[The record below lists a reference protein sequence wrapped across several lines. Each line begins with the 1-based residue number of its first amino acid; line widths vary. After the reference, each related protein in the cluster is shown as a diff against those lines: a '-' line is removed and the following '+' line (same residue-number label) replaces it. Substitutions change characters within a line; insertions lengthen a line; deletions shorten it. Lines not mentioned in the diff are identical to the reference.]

1 MSRHL
6 KQISI
11 TAILSAVLATAGAQ
25 QVVHIDPDIRYQ
37 VFEGFGEGTMDQHT
51 PYYYLNGYL
60 LADYLDR
67 LYTLDNNGLG
77 LTICRVPMPVGDAP
91 GHDHMDRFW
100 RQGGQCPPAFEPE
113 DGVFDW
119 DNPKHNEILWKIQG
133 AAERGATMWAY
144 WYSMPYWMTVSGCT
158 AGHTDGSQNNL
169 RTDMEGRFV
178 EHISKVL
185 AHFRDVWNIEFAY
198 LSPINEPEADWW
210 VYWGGQPG
218 CHVSADQAIRLY
230 AGLTAELPNYDLDPK
245 LIAYDSAYTN
255 TVGYLNTLF
264 DSAIAEDLEVL
275 SCHQYVTSDAAM
287 RKWAYLAGKHGK
299 KLWMT
304 EWGDWTNWSPTE
316 DSHLQMKNYAEKI
329 HEALT
334 VLNVSAWVIWEP
346 ALLFNTDEA
355 KNFVPRKS
363 YWAVAHYSRHI
374 RPGMQRVKSHDSDT
388 DLNTTVWV
396 DTATDPAGRS
406 LVIVTYN
413 SGEEDRDCTYDL
425 SGFGLVDVHEVRQT
439 STSRRNYQKLPV
451 NVFAVDQL
459 ELTLPAESI
468 TTIVARIR
476 DCAPLQAD
484 IAEDCL
490 VDIDDLAYMAEV
502 WLTEGQP
509 TGDITET
516 GIVNLK
522 DVAVLAS
529 EWMYFGAF
537 APLPEDAAV
546 GVNFATMLRWGDNIH
561 AQSYDVYL
569 GDTAAA
575 VSSAGVG
582 SSEYRGQTQL
592 NRWKEHL
599 QPNQTYFWRVDARD
613 ASHTLSRGPVWTLTT
628 GDSTPEPGL
637 VGHWKMD
644 ETSGSI
650 AADSSLY
657 GHEGTF
663 KGDPQWRP
671 GQGILGGAIELNGS
685 GDAIEVDGFSMTTDT
700 ATFVAWINGRRAA
713 DWAGIVYSRSPA
725 GNPACGM
732 HFGGNRNL
740 RYTWNDN
747 DDATWNWDSGLEIP
761 ENEWAMTA
769 LVIEPDKATLYVAT
783 AQSGLQSAVKPLLN
797 MQQTVNNL
805 KIGWD
810 SQSETRYFEG
820 LVDDVR
826 IYNRALLPEEIA
838 SLAGVMF

>member
-51 PYYYLNGYL
+51 PYYYLNGYP

-67 LYTLDNNGLG
+67 LYTLENNGLG

-91 GHDHMDRFW
+91 GHAHMDRFW
-100 RQGGQCPPAFEPE
+100 RQGWQCPPAFEPE

-169 RTDMEGRFV
+169 RTDMEDRFV
-178 EHISKVL
+178 EHMCKVL
-185 AHFRDVWNIEFAY
+185 VHFCDVWDIEFAY

-230 AGLTAELPNYDLDPK
+230 AGLVAELPKYDLNPK

-255 TVGYLNTLF
+255 TVGYLNTLLG
-264 DSAIAEDLEVL
+264 SAIAEDLDVL
-275 SCHQYVTSDAAM
+275 SCHQYTTSDAAM
-287 RKWAYLAGKHGK
+287 RDWAYLAGKHGK

-304 EWGDWTNWSPTE
+304 EWGDWTNWSPAE
-316 DSHLQMKNYAEKI
+316 DSHLQMKNYAKKI

-346 ALLFNTDEA
+346 ALLFNTNAA

-363 YWAVAHYSRHI
+363 YWAVAQYSRHV
-374 RPGMQRVKSHDSDT
+374 RPGMQRVKSFVSNP
-388 DLNTTVWV
+388 DLNTTVWI
-396 DTATDPAGRS
+396 DAETGPTGRS

-413 SGEEDRDCTYDL
+413 SGSEDRNTAFDL
-425 SGFGLVDVHEVRQT
+425 SGFRSVDVLEVRQT
-439 STSRRNYQKLPV
+439 SVSQSYQTLPV
-451 NVFAVDQL
+451 SAKAVTQF

-468 TTIVARIR
+468 TTIVGRIR
-476 DCAPLQAD
+476 GCAPLKAD
-484 IAEDCL
+484 IVADCI
-490 VDIDDLAYMAEV
+490 VDVADLAYLAEA
-502 WLTEGQP
+502 WLADGYP
-509 TGDITET
+509 VGDITEA
-516 GIVNLK
+516 GLVNLE
-522 DVAVLAS
+522 DVAVLAG
-529 EWMYFGAF
+529 EWEFFGAF

-546 GVNFATMLRWGDNIH
+546 GINPGAMLRWADNLH

-575 VSSAGVG
+575 VSNAEIG
-582 SSEYRGQTQL
+582 SPEYRGQTQL
-592 NRWKEHL
+592 SRWIAPL

-613 ASHTLSRGPVWTLTT
+613 GSHTLSRGPVWTFTT
-628 GDSTPEPGL
+628 GDSTPESAL
-637 VGHWKMD
+637 AGHWTMD
-644 ETSGSI
+644 ETAGTV

-657 GHEGTF
+657 GHHGTF
-663 KGDPQWRP
+663 KGAPQWRP
-671 GQGILGGAIELNGS
+671 GQGILGGAIELNGN
-685 GDAIEVDGFSMTTDT
+685 GDAIEVNGFSMTTDT

-713 DWAGIVYSRSPA
+713 NWAGIVYSRPPA
-725 GNPACGM
+725 GSPACGI

-747 DDATWNWDSGLEIP
+747 DDATWEWDSGLAIP

-769 LVIEPDKATLYVAT
+769 LVIQPDKATLYVAT
-783 AQSGLQSAVKPLLN
+783 ARSGLQSAVNLLPN
-797 MQQTVNNL
+797 KKQTLNNL

-810 SQSETRYFEG
+810 SQSQTRYFKG

-838 SLAGVMF
+838 MLAEALP